1 MFQRSVKIPKSNSF
15 FLFGARGTGKST
27 LLRLHFPQES
37 SLWVNLLDLD
47 VEARLARD
55 PMTLQREVLSLP
67 ESIQHVVI
75 DEVQKLPKLL
85 DVVHD
90 LMESQK
96 VKKQFILTGSSARKL
111 KAGGANLLAGRAALR
126 HLFPLTH
133 EELGEAFEEEAV
145 LRWGTLPRIWN
156 TQDDQERD
164 DFLRSYAH
172 AYLKEEIWGEQIVRR
187 LDPFRRFLE
196 VASRQSGKILNHSK
210 IARDVGADVKTVQAW
225 YQVLEDTLIGF
236 HLDAFHSS
244 VRKQLLQAPKFYFFD
259 VGVTR
264 ALAQMLRVAPAEQ
277 TSYFGDLFEQ
287 HVICEINSRNQYQQL
302 DYKLSYLQA
311 KSGVEIDLVIDRPG
325 RQPALVE
332 IKSTAL
338 VTQDDVHALE
348 LFADD
353 FPDSD
358 LFLLSRDKK
367 PQRFGRIRAL
377 HWQDGIKEIEF

>member
-1 MFQRSVKIPKSNSF
+1 MFQRLVKIPKSSSF

-37 SLWVNLLDLD
+37 SLWLNLLDLD
-47 VEARLARD
+47 IEARLARD
-55 PMTLQREVLSLP
+55 PMRLQREVLSLP
-67 ESIQHVVI
+67 PSVQHIVI

-90 LMESQK
+90 LMETHK
-96 VKKQFILTGSSARKL
+96 VIKQFVLTGSSARKL

-126 HLFPLTH
+126 HLFPLTR
-133 EELGEAFEEEAV
+133 EEIGATFEEQAV

-156 TQDDQERD
+156 TQDEQERE

-172 AYLKEEIWGEQIVRR
+172 AYLKEEIWGEQIVRQ

-196 VASRQSGKILNHSK
+196 VAARQSGKTLNHSK
-210 IARDVGADVKTVQAW
+210 IARDVGVDVKTVQSW
-225 YQVLEDTLIGF
+225 YRVLEDTLIGF
-236 HLDAFHSS
+236 HLDAYHSS
-244 VRKQLLQAPKFYFFD
+244 VRKQLRQAPKFYFFD

-264 ALAQMLRVAPAEQ
+264 ALAQMLRVIPADQ

-287 HVICEINSRNQYQQL
+287 HVVCEINARNQYHQL

-311 KSGVEIDLVIDRPG
+311 KSGLEIDLVIDRPG
-325 RQPALVE
+325 QPPALVE
-332 IKSTAL
+332 IKSTTT
-338 VTQDDVHALE
+338 VTQDDVRSLE
-348 LFADD
+348 LFAND

-358 LFLLSRDKK
+358 LFILSRDKK
-367 PQRFGRIRAL
+367 SQRFGRICAL
-377 HWQDGIKEIEF
+377 HWQEGIHEI